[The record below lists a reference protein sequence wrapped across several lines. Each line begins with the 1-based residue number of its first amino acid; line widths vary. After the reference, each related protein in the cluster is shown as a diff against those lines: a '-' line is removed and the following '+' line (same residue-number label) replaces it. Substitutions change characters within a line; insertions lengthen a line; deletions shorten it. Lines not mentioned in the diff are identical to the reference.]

1 MGVCSPLHFG
11 LRRHHHLHSARRS
24 LLVVSLVACLPAAAE
39 LQQEA
44 RRLQEGPGLGEL
56 LVRLLLTGEVD
67 GG

>member
-11 LRRHHHLHSARRS
+11 LLRHHHLHSARRS

-44 RRLQEGPGLGEL
+44 RRLREGPEPGEL
-56 LVRLLLTGEVD
+56 LGRLLPIGEA
-67 GG
+67 G